1 MLLANEKIAIAA
13 HLHVLLRRKTGRVTD
28 TEWMASN
35 REYAMEVVRFAREK
49 AIEHG
54 HPEIGVLANRLAD
67 VMAASS
73 AAAPPA
79 AAVRP
84 AQTGLESGF
93 GDTMPDRD
101 MSASEA
107 LRERKLRDEA
117 RYVKGLR

>member
-1 MLLANEKIAIAA
+1 MLANEKIAIAA
-13 HLHVLLRRKTGRVTD
+13 HLHVLLRRKLGRVTD
-28 TEWMASN
+28 TEWMATN

-73 AAAPPA
+73 VAAPPV

-84 AQTGLESGF
+84 GQTGPESGF
-93 GDTMPDRD
+93 GDTLSDGAMN
-101 MSASEA
+101 ASDA
-107 LRERKLRDEA
+107 VRERKQRDES
-117 RYVKGLR
+117 RYVKSLR

>member
-1 MLLANEKIAIAA
+1 MLANEKIAIAA
-13 HLHVLLRRKTGRVTD
+13 HLHVLLRRKLGRVTD

-35 REYAMEVVRFAREK
+35 REYAMEIVRFAREK

-54 HPEIGVLANRLAD
+54 HPEICVLANRLAD

-84 AQTGLESGF
+84 AQTGPESGF
-93 GDTMPDRD
+93 GDTMSDGA
-101 MSASEA
+101 MSASDA
-107 LRERKLRDEA
+107 VRERKQRDES
-117 RYVKGLR
+117 RYVKSLR